1 MYQNF
6 IALNNYNLVNIPEYS
21 TTTSYTEDAED
32 LFVDAKEKLLDVNNW
47 KRYSGMTGIDF
58 RLTDGHGRTVN
69 RKAHRGDNIKI
80 NVPGQSSVADITDFC
95 VRIDAI
101 EYDDYPDLGM
111 EAFTIRVHPC
121 EGLMSKNDEYNDH
134 EDAEGTLI
142 IERRGKKVFA
152 SFNRRSEAMNSDGN
166 TGSNMID
173 GWFGLSDAQWNSLV
187 KGFVD

>member
-58 RLTDGHGRTVN
+58 RLTDGHTRSVN
-69 RKAHRGDNIKI
+69 RKAHRGDHIKI
-80 NVPGQSSVADITDFC
+80 SVSGQEAKDYC

-121 EGLMSKNDEYNDH
+121 DNFLNKNDEDNDH

-152 SFNRRSEAMNSDGN
+152 SFNSRNEAINADN
-166 TGSNMID
+166 NINSNMID
-173 GWFGLSDAQWNSLV
+173 GWFGLSDGQWNSLV